1 VAWLLEFRLLG
12 PVEAVIDGRPVALP
26 AAKPRALLAVLLLS
40 SNRVVSVD
48 RLIDDLWGE
57 EPPETATKALQGYV
71 SQLRK
76 ALGADRLLT
85 KPPGYSL
92 RVEEG
97 ELDLDS
103 FERLVREGR
112 ELLGSGDSKAA
123 AKRLAEALGLW
134 RGTPFAEFESE
145 PFARDAGARLEDA
158 RLAALEERIE
168 ADLALGRHARLIPE
182 LEELVA
188 REPLRERPRAQLML
202 ALYRSGRQADALEL
216 YRRTR
221 ETLNEELG
229 IEPSLELQELERR
242 MLQHDPT
249 LERARAPAR
258 TADDAAST
266 PLTRRPQLLV
276 LAALVLAAVAAVVA
290 AVALTGGSSGNST
303 GNGELRSFVDKVE
316 GFLVQSRDGRRSV
329 AAAVDG
335 AFRRKVT
342 TRDGLGALNPLA

>member
-1 VAWLLEFRLLG
+1 MVEFRVLG
-12 PVEAVIDGRPVALP
+12 PVEVVVDGRPISLP
-26 AAKPRALLAVLLLS
+26 AAKPSALLAALLLS
-40 SNRVVSVD
+40 SNRVVSVG
-48 RLIDDLWGE
+48 RLTEDLWGE

-97 ELDLDS
+97 ELDLDR
-103 FERLVREGR
+103 FERLAREGR
-112 ELLGSGDSKAA
+112 ELLGAGDSKAA
-123 AKRLAEALGLW
+123 AKRLAEALELW

-221 ETLNEELG
+221 RA
-229 IEPSLELQELERR
+229 LQRL
-242 MLQHDPT
+242 
-249 LERARAPAR
+249 AG
-258 TADDAAST
+258 
-266 PLTRRPQLLV
+266 RP
-276 LAALVLAAVAAVVA
+276 
-290 AVALTGGSSGNST
+290 
-303 GNGELRSFVDKVE
+303 
-316 GFLVQSRDGRRSV
+316 
-329 AAAVDG
+329 
-335 AFRRKVT
+335 
-342 TRDGLGALNPLA
+342 